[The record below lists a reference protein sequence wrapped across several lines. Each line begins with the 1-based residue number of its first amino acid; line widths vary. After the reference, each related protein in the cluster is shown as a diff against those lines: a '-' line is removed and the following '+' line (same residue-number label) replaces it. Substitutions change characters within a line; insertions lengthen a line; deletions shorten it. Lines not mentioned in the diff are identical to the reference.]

1 MRMIKTAATLVVAL
15 GAALSLHAQQPPG
28 APPPPPRVVA
38 PIDLTGNWV
47 SVVTEDWRWRMLT
60 PAKGDYAS
68 IPITRAAQMVA
79 DAWDPAADERS
90 GEQCRGYG
98 MPGLMRQPTR
108 LRIAWADDMTLK
120 VDADAGTQTR
130 LLHFGTVP
138 AGSAPSWQGDSLAVW
153 EVAGRGAP
161 PAAGRGA
168 GGPAAPRFGSLAV
181 VTRNLRPGY
190 LRKNG
195 VPYSANAIVR
205 EYWEV
210 HAVPGGDTW
219 LVDTMTVTDPQYLQ
233 MDWITSVNFKKEP
246 DGSKWDPSPCST
258 R

>member
-1 MRMIKTAATLVVAL
+1 MIKTPAIVVLTL
-15 GAALSLHAQQPPG
+15 GAALTLRAQGQGGPPPV
-28 APPPPPRVVA
+28 APPAPRAAA

-79 DAWDPAADERS
+79 DGWDPAADERS
-90 GEQCRGYG
+90 GEQCRAYG
-98 MPGLMRQPTR
+98 MPGLMRMPTR
-108 LRIAWADDMTLK
+108 LRIQWTDDTTLK

-130 LLHFGTVP
+130 LLHFGAVP

-153 EVAGRGAP
+153 EIAGRGGP
-161 PAAGRGA
+161 PAAGRG
-168 GGPAAPRFGSLAV
+168 GTPAPRFGSLAI

-195 VPYSANAIVR
+195 VPYSANATVR